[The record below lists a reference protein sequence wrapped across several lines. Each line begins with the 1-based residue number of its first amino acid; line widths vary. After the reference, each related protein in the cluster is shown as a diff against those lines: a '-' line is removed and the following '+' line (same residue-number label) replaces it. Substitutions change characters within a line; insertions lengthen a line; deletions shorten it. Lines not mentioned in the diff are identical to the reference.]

1 MTPLPTKITPRIDIS
16 DQSLL
21 VPRSDHIRQSQLV
34 PLGKQTDFLYDDVKT
49 VLDVPKR
56 AYRLS
61 GNGSCFG
68 YRVGKLDY
76 TWISVGEFMERARNF
91 GSGLVN
97 IGMQPGPSTFI
108 GIYAQNRLEW
118 VVTEYGCYNQSVV
131 TVPLYDTLG
140 LNACAFIIKQAE
152 ISILICDVEA
162 KARSLLEKR
171 DNYPC
176 LKQLVVMNEVSDE
189 VKELARKMEVNLHLF
204 NEIEKRG
211 KLNPSPT
218 VAPSPSDIAT
228 ICYTSGTTGDPKG
241 VMLTHFNL
249 IVTATAKIF
258 HLGEA
263 APGKGDSYLS
273 FLPLA
278 HMMERIIQVILLL
291 NGGKIGFFSG
301 DLSLLLDDLKT
312 LKPTHVAVVPRLLNK
327 IYDKVITEANSS
339 IFKKLLLDIAL
350 RRKQNDV
357 NRQIIRTNSLW
368 DRLIFKRIRQILGG
382 KVQLLIA
389 AGAPLAGN
397 VQNFFRCALG
407 CVVLQGYGQTEV
419 SGACTFQIVGDYSVE
434 NVGPP
439 LPCSQIKLVD
449 VVEMGYFSNNNQGE
463 ICIRGP
469 SLFQGYFKNPEKTSE
484 AIDENGWLH
493 TGDIGMWLPN
503 GTLKIIDRKKN
514 IFKLA
519 QGEYIVPEKIE
530 SIYLASQFITQI
542 FVYGESLQASL
553 VAIAVP
559 DQDCLTEWCKNN
571 SIKGTWKEICENK
584 TVKQFLL
591 DDITKLG
598 TEGGLKSFE
607 QVKDIYLH
615 PEPFTIE
622 SGLLTPTMKTKR
634 PECRKYFSSVIDNM
648 YKNMRKV

>member
-1 MTPLPTKITPRIDIS
+1 MATFPSKVTPRVDIS

-21 VPRSDHIRQSQLV
+21 VPGSDHSHQSHLV

-49 VLDVPKR
+49 VLDVPTR

-61 GNGSCFG
+61 GNGPCFG
-68 YRVGKLDY
+68 YRIGKSEY
-76 TWISVGEFMERARNF
+76 TWISFGEFMERARNF

-97 IGMQPGPSTFI
+97 IGMQPGQSTFI
-108 GIYAQNRLEW
+108 GIYARNCLEW

-140 LNACAFIIKQAE
+140 PNACAFIIKQAE
-152 ISILICDVEA
+152 ISIVICDTEA

-176 LKQLVVMNEVSDE
+176 LKQLVVTNEVSDE

-241 VMLTHFNL
+241 VMITHFNL

-258 HLGEA
+258 HLGDA

-301 DLSLLLDDLKT
+301 DLSLLVDDLKA
-312 LKPTHVAVVPRLLNK
+312 LKPTHIAVVPRLLNK
-327 IYDKVITEANSS
+327 IYDKVMTEASSS
-339 IFKKLLLDIAL
+339 ILKKSLLNLAL

-357 NRQIIRTNSLW
+357 NRQIIRKNSLW
-368 DRLIFKRIRQILGG
+368 DRLIFKRIRQIMGG
-382 KVQLLIA
+382 RVQVLIA

-407 CVVLQGYGQTEV
+407 CVVLQAYGQTEV
-419 SGACTFQIVGDYSVE
+419 SGACTMQTVGDYSVD
-434 NVGPP
+434 G
-439 LPCSQIKLVD
+439 LLD
-449 VVEMGYFSNNNQGE
+449 VAEMGYFSNNNQGE

-484 AIDENGWLH
+484 ALDENGWLH

-530 SIYLASQFITQI
+530 SIYLSSQFITQI
-542 FVYGESLQASL
+542 FVHGESLQASL

-559 DQDCLTEWCKNN
+559 DQDVLTEWCKNN
-571 SIKGTWKEICENK
+571 SIKGTWKKICENK

-598 TEGGLKSFE
+598 KEAGLKSFE

-615 PEPFTIE
+615 PEPFTVE

-634 PECRKYFSSVIDNM
+634 PECRKYFSFLIDDM
-648 YKNMRKV
+648 YKNMQKV